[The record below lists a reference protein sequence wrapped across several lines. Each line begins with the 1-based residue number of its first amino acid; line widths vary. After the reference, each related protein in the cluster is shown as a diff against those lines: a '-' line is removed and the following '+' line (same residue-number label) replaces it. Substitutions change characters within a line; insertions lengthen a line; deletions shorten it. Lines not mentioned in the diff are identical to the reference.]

1 VLLRAQPKL
10 PARRIEPTPRLGLPR
25 HVTSWTEEADMWR
38 RQKAL
43 ARLDEELRII
53 ALFDRIHDYVPEP
66 GPADDSAYAFRQIRR
81 SQIMAEISKVKTSR
95 PEYRNLARISSA
107 VILLGAVGYAT
118 FHYLLK

>member
-1 VLLRAQPKL
+1 
-10 PARRIEPTPRLGLPR
+10 
-25 HVTSWTEEADMWR
+25 MWR

-43 ARLDEELRII
+43 ARLDEKLRII

-81 SQIMAEISKVKTSR
+81 SQIMAEIRKVKTSR
-95 PEYRNLARISSA
+95 PEHSNLARISSA

>member
-1 VLLRAQPKL
+1 
-10 PARRIEPTPRLGLPR
+10 
-25 HVTSWTEEADMWR
+25 MWR

-43 ARLDEELRII
+43 AHLHEELRII

-95 PEYRNLARISSA
+95 PEYLNLARISSA